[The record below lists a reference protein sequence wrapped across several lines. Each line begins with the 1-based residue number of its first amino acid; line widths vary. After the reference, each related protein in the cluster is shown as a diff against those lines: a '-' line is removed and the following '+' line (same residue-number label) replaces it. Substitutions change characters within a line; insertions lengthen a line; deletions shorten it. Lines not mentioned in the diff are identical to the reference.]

1 MRRAISPEPAG
12 RTAPS
17 SNATRGSRRMEQA
30 DLARDAKK
38 EGAMCANGCCQRSHG
53 LKQAPDGY
61 RGRYGG
67 HKLCAEH
74 YRKIVDYIAE
84 HGCLPSED
92 E

>member
-1 MRRAISPEPAG
+1 MRRALNPEPAG

-17 SNATRGSRRMEQA
+17 RSVQEMKVEQA

-38 EGAMCANGCCQRSHG
+38 EGAMCASAACQRSHG
-53 LKQAPDGY
+53 LKQGPDGY

-74 YRKIVDYIAE
+74 YRKIVDYIAK
-84 HGCLPSED
+84 HGCLPSEND